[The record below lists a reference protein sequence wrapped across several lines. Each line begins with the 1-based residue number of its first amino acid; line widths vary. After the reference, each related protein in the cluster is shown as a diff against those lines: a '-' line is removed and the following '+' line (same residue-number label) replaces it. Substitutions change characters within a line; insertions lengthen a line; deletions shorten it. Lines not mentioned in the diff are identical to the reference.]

1 VRYRRRHSAP
11 LSDPDHLR
19 AARRALQ
26 DWRLFSAWT
35 DEIFKLFTLSA
46 AADAPDILHT
56 LDELDAYID
65 QLVDRRRHAL
75 SDDLISKLIRA
86 EDDGDRL
93 THNELLMIASAVL
106 AGGTDTTRN
115 QLAAAVRVFCDHPD
129 QWALLAAQP
138 ELAPRAVEEVMRH
151 TPVTFGTSRTA
162 VEDVELAGVL
172 IPDRHSCLCRHRRR
186 QPRPVGV
193 PRP

>member
-1 VRYRRRHSAP
+1 
-11 LSDPDHLR
+11 
-19 AARRALQ
+19 
-26 DWRLFSAWT
+26 
-35 DEIFKLFTLSA
+35 
-46 AADAPDILHT
+46 LHT

-65 QLVDRRRHAL
+65 QLVDRRRLAL

-151 TPVTFGTSRTA
+151 TPVTFGTPRTA

-172 IPDRHSCLCRHRRR
+172 IPDRRSCLCRHRRR